1 MVGTLRKMTINTQD
15 FWKIM
20 FDELDKTSQKDWK
33 KFVKKHDK
41 KYKKKNL
48 KNEKKRINIGDI
60 SVK

>member
-1 MVGTLRKMTINTQD
+1 MVGTLKKMIINTQD

-41 KYKKKNL
+41 KYKKKKL
-48 KNEKKRINIGDI
+48 KK
-60 SVK
+60 

>member
-1 MVGTLRKMTINTQD
+1 MLFLFEKNMEYMLQNMTINTQD

-41 KYKKKNL
+41 KYKKKKL
-48 KNEKKRINIGDI
+48 KK
-60 SVK
+60 

>member
-1 MVGTLRKMTINTQD
+1 MVGTLKKMTINTQD

-41 KYKKKNL
+41 KYKKNL
-48 KNEKKRINIGDI
+48 KNEKKRINRRDI

>member
-1 MVGTLRKMTINTQD
+1 MVGTLKKMTINTQD

-41 KYKKKNL
+41 KYKKNL
-48 KNEKKRINIGDI
+48 KNEKKRINLGDI